1 MSVRVSGC
9 VSEAKQARQQ
19 VSTALQPPRV
29 GSACDGFVR
38 SCHFSLARHRYCC
51 FELRV
56 GTMCVCEQVG
66 SHVSVEGS
74 ETKQARQ
81 RVSTLPY

>member
-1 MSVRVSGC
+1 MR
-9 VSEAKQARQQ
+9 
-19 VSTALQPPRV
+19 ALVLCALVVFLWPDIDTV
-29 GSACDGFVR
+29 V
-38 SCHFSLARHRYCC
+38 

-74 ETKQARQ
+74 EAKQARQ